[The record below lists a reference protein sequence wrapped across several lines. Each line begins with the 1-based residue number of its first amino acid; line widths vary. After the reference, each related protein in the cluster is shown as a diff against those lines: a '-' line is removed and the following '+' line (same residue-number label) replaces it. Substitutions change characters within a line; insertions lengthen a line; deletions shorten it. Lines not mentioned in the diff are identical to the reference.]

1 MHPRRPRIAVC
12 LSLIFAVLA
21 APAAR
26 ADEPPGPHQ
35 VRQPRPRPPTPTEL
49 TPVAPDPP
57 AVKFDAP
64 AKVEAPVKVEAPA
77 KVEVPAKVEAP
88 VKADAPAKVD
98 APVKFDPKKTEAGGT
113 CRVDGSAGAWPLL
126 ALVGL
131 GVRRRRR

>member
-1 MHPRRPRIAVC
+1 MVC
-12 LSLIFAVLA
+12 LSLTFAVLA

-26 ADEPPGPHQ
+26 ADELPGPNQ

-49 TPVAPDPP
+49 TPVAPEPP
-57 AVKFDAP
+57 SVKFDAPVKVDAP
-64 AKVEAPVKVEAPA
+64 AKVEAPVKVE
-77 KVEVPAKVEAP
+77 VPAKVDAP
-88 VKADAPAKVD
+88 VKVDAPAKADAPAKVD

-126 ALVGL
+126 ALLGL